1 MLDDGAL
8 VGDPNSLENAFFT
21 YEQHAL
27 ELEAQRQV
35 LANSG
40 MLSTGSV
47 RQ

>member
-8 VGDPNSLENAFFT
+8 VGDPNRLEYALFT
-21 YEQHAL
+21 YEQYAVA
-27 ELEAQRQV
+27 LEAQPQV